1 MRRIVRLFPLL
12 ALLLLAGSCGY
23 NLGSEGP
30 VSIAPQA
37 RDLYI
42 ERVENPTIFPWMES
56 RLRNLF
62 RDEITRRGWARW
74 VDRKQATGLVSI
86 TVRRYIRNTSVYN
99 RKEETLRYN
108 ATLYVSA
115 RVTSPLDGSVLWD
128 SGEVMQTEPYFP
140 GEESAVDDLV
150 TELAVRQMV
159 DRMTQGY

>member
-1 MRRIVRLFPLL
+1 MRRIDRLFPLL
-12 ALLLLAGSCGY
+12 ALLVLTASCGY

-42 ERVENPTIFPWMES
+42 ERVDNPTIFPWMES
-56 RLRNLF
+56 RLRGLF

-74 VDRKQATGLVSI
+74 VDRKQATGLVTI
-86 TVRRYIRNTSVYN
+86 TVRRYLRNTSVYD

-108 ATLYVSA
+108 ATLYISA
-115 RVTSPLDGSVLWD
+115 RVTSPLDGSVLWE
-128 SGEVMQTEPYFP
+128 SGEVTQTEPFFR
-140 GEESAVDDLV
+140 GEERAVDDLV
-150 TELAVRQMV
+150 TELAVRQLV